1 MIPTLENIKYVM
13 RYSSKNT
20 QLNKTAIRQVI
31 KTLSF
36 LETNGNT
43 EEIVLILSEINH
55 KKCCKSLGYVKIV
68 YMIYG

>member
-1 MIPTLENIKYVM
+1 M
-13 RYSSKNT
+13 
-20 QLNKTAIRQVI
+20 

-55 KKCCKSLGYVKIV
+55 KKMLQKFGKCLDSVHHLWLKIDIK
-68 YMIYG
+68 M

>member
-13 RYSSKNT
+13 RYSKNKS
-20 QLNKTAIRQVI
+20 QLNRTAIRQVI

-55 KKCCKSLGYVKIV
+55 KKMLQTFGKS
-68 YMIYG
+68 

>member
-13 RYSSKNT
+13 RYSKNKS
-20 QLNKTAIRQVI
+20 QLNKTAIRQVM

-36 LETNGNT
+36 LETYGNT

-55 KKCCKSLGYVKIV
+55 KKMLQKFGKS
-68 YMIYG
+68 

>member
-13 RYSSKNT
+13 RYSSKKT

-55 KKCCKSLGYVKIV
+55 KKMLQKFGIC
-68 YMIYG
+68 

>member
-13 RYSSKNT
+13 RYSKNKS
-20 QLNKTAIRQVI
+20 QLNRTAIRQVI

-55 KKCCKSLGYVKIV
+55 KKMLQKFGKC
-68 YMIYG
+68 

>member
-55 KKCCKSLGYVKIV
+55 KKMLKKFGIC
-68 YMIYG
+68 